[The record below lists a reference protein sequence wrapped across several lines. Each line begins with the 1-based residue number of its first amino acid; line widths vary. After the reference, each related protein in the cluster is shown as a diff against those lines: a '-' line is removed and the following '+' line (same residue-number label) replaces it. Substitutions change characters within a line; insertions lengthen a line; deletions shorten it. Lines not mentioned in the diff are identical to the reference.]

1 MRPGAGVLRDV
12 DPIAHDLVDAL
23 AQPTIDLAR
32 AALVIARLEYPR
44 LDPGPSLAELSRL
57 GDLAAV
63 DLGAV
68 GEAPVR
74 ERIAALN
81 RLLFDRERFLGNR
94 AHYDDFRNSCLNV
107 VLERRLGIP
116 ISLAVVY
123 IDVAR
128 RAGLDVAGV
137 SFPGHFLLR
146 VAGDD
151 AAAPAVILDPFD
163 AGAELDESGCRA
175 LLARAMGDDAP
186 YDPSLMSPCTPR
198 QLVARMLN
206 NLKRTYVELRS
217 FQQAY
222 RVTDLLLAADPTL
235 LAERRDRGL
244 LAYHLDDY
252 PAALSDLEDYVR
264 LNAWA
269 DVAAE
274 PDTEERDQI
283 WEHIKALRRRVASM
297 N

>member
-1 MRPGAGVLRDV
+1 MRPGGGVVRPA
-12 DPIAHDLVDAL
+12 DPIAPDLVDVL
-23 AQPTIDLAR
+23 AEPTVDVAR

-44 LDPGPSLAELSRL
+44 LDPRPSLAELSRL

-63 DLGAV
+63 DLKAV
-68 GEAPVR
+68 GPAPVR
-74 ERIAALN
+74 ERIAAIN
-81 RLLFDRERFLGNR
+81 RRLFDREKFLANR
-94 AHYDDFRNSCLNV
+94 AHYDDFRNSLLNV

-123 IDVAR
+123 MDVAR
-128 RAGLDVAGV
+128 RAGLQVDGV
-137 SFPGHFLLR
+137 SFPGHFLLS
-146 VAGDD
+146 VAADD
-151 AAAPAVILDPFD
+151 VAAPALIIDPFD
-163 AGAELDESGCRA
+163 AGAELDETACRA

-186 YDPSLMSPCTPR
+186 YDTSLVSPCTPR

-235 LAERRDRGL
+235 LSERRDRGL

-269 DVAAE
+269 DDPA
-274 PDTEERDQI
+274 PDTDERDQI
-283 WEHIKALRRRVASM
+283 WEHIKTLRRRVASM

>member
-1 MRPGAGVLRDV
+1 MRA
-12 DPIAHDLVDAL
+12 
-23 AQPTIDLAR
+23 
-32 AALVIARLEYPR
+32 
-44 LDPGPSLAELSRL
+44 
-57 GDLAAV
+57 
-63 DLGAV
+63 
-68 GEAPVR
+68 
-74 ERIAALN
+74 RIAALN

-94 AHYDDFRNSCLNV
+94 AHYDDFRNSFLNV

-123 IDVAR
+123 MDVAR
-128 RAGLDVAGV
+128 RAGLDVDGV
-137 SFPGHFLLR
+137 AFPGHFLLR
-146 VAGDD
+146 VAADD
-151 AAAPAVILDPFD
+151 AAGPAVILDPFD
-163 AGAELDESGCRA
+163 AGAELDESACRT

-186 YDPSLMSPCTPR
+186 YDASLMSPCTPR
-198 QLVARMLN
+198 ELVARMLN

-235 LAERRDRGL
+235 LSERRDRGL

-269 DVAAE
+269 DATAA

-283 WEHIKALRRRVASM
+283 WEHIKTLRRRVASM

>member
-1 MRPGAGVLRDV
+1 MRPGTGVLRDA
-12 DPIAHDLVDAL
+12 DPIAHDLVGAL
-23 AQPTIDLAR
+23 AEPTIDIAR

-44 LDPGPSLAELSRL
+44 LDPRPSLAELTRL

-63 DLGAV
+63 DLQAV
-68 GEAPVR
+68 GPAPVR

-94 AHYDDFRNSCLNV
+94 AQYDDFRNSFLNV

-123 IDVAR
+123 MVVAR
-128 RAGLDVAGV
+128 RAGLDVEGV

-146 VAGDD
+146 VAGDH

-186 YDPSLMSPCTPR
+186 YDASLMSACTPR

-235 LAERRDRGL
+235 LSERRDRGL

-269 DVAAE
+269 DAAAA

-283 WEHIKALRRRVASM
+283 WEHIKTLRRRVASM

>member
-1 MRPGAGVLRDV
+1 MRPGGGVVRQA
-12 DPIAHDLVDAL
+12 DPIAQDLVEVL
-23 AQPTIDLAR
+23 AAPAVDVAR

-44 LDPGPSLAELSRL
+44 LDPRPSLAELSRL

-63 DLGAV
+63 DLSAV
-68 GEAPVR
+68 GPAPVR

-81 RLLFDRERFLGNR
+81 RRLFDREKFLANR
-94 AHYDDFRNSCLNV
+94 AHYDDFRNSLLNV

-123 IDVAR
+123 MDVAR
-128 RAGLDVAGV
+128 RAGLQVDGV
-137 SFPGHFLLR
+137 SFPGHFLLS
-146 VAGDD
+146 VAADD
-151 AAAPAVILDPFD
+151 ASAPAVILDPFD
-163 AGAELDESGCRA
+163 AGAELDETACRV
-175 LLARAMGDDAP
+175 LLTRAMGDDAP

-235 LAERRDRGL
+235 LSERRDRGL

-269 DVAAE
+269 DDPA

-283 WEHIKALRRRVASM
+283 WEHIKTLRRRVASM